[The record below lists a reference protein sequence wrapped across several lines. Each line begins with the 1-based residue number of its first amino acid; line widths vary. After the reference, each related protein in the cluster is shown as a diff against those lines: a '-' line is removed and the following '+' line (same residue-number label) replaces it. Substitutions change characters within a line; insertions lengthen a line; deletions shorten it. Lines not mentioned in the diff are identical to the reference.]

1 VSERSWLRCYST
13 WQSPVWWGTGL
24 NNDLEGTRHSG
35 PPLGS
40 RELLRLFGRIS
51 RTPKR
56 ASQVIIRVQVRVEGG
71 IRELSWVKMQRSF
84 FMASKAWYQ
93 AFFWVLIDLII
104 GFLGLIIKEFDN
116 QTEIWA
122 WLSSPLIIKL
132 FEMLDDNHDYFVY
145 KTFTH
150 KARSKIYSFGQAT
163 WQTLC
168 RSEPFF
174 LQWKQEC
181 CICETTPCCHLL
193 QLPAAPP
200 SPIAELLPIDQRVL
214 CDYHGSISL

>member
-1 VSERSWLRCYST
+1 MDGRRCT
-13 WQSPVWWGTGL
+13 MRPWT
-24 NNDLEGTRHSG
+24 
-35 PPLGS
+35 
-40 RELLRLFGRIS
+40 
-51 RTPKR
+51 
-56 ASQVIIRVQVRVEGG
+56 
-71 IRELSWVKMQRSF
+71 
-84 FMASKAWYQ
+84 KAWYQ
-93 AFFWVLIDLII
+93 GFFGVLIYLII
-104 GFLGLIIKEFDN
+104 VFLGLIIKAFDN

-132 FEMLDDNHDYFVY
+132 FETLDDKHVYVVY

-150 KARSKIYSFGQAT
+150 KARSKLYSFGQAT

-168 RSEPFF
+168 RSEHFF
-174 LQWKQEC
+174 LQERC
-181 CICETTPCCHLL
+181 MCETTPCCHLL